1 MRGQRVLVTG
11 ASGFLGTRLLADL
24 REAGAVIFAVSRTAR
39 ASSSE
44 VTWLQGDLARLD
56 DVSRVFA
63 AARPEVVFHLAS
75 LVTGRRGI
83 ELVGPAF
90 RDNLATSVNI
100 LIEGSRTGCRRLV
113 LAGSMEEPEA
123 DEPAG
128 SPYAVAKG
136 AQALYARFFHA
147 LYAAPVVTARIF
159 MVYGEGQGD
168 VAKVVPYSILEAL
181 AGRPPKLSS
190 GTRPVDWIHVADV
203 AAGLLALARTPRIE
217 GRRFDLGSGQLV
229 TVREIAER
237 ICLMVGGPPPEIG
250 ALADRPLERVRR
262 ADVEATAA
270 QTGFR
275 PRIPLAEGL
284 ARTIAWYRAERA
296 AGRL

>member
-11 ASGFLGTRLLADL
+11 ASGFLGTRLLAVL
-24 REAGAVIFAVSRTAR
+24 REAGAAVAAVSRTPR
-39 ASSSE
+39 ASTSE
-44 VTWLQGDLARLD
+44 VAWHQADLAQPEAAA
-56 DVSRVFA
+56 RVFDT
-63 AARPEVVFHLAS
+63 ARPEVVFHLAS

-90 RDNLATSVNI
+90 RANLATSVNV
-100 LIEGSRTGCRRLV
+100 LVEASRAGCRRVV

-147 LYAAPVVTARIF
+147 LYATPVVTARIF

-168 VAKVVPYSILEAL
+168 VAKVIPYSILEAL
-181 AGRPPKLSS
+181 AGRAPKLSS
-190 GTRPVDWIHVADV
+190 GARPVDWIHVTDV
-203 AAGLLALARTPRIE
+203 AEGLLALAGAAKIE
-217 GRRFDLGSGQLV
+217 GRRCDLGSGQLV
-229 TVREIAER
+229 TVREVAER

-250 ALADRPLERVRR
+250 VLPDRPLERVRR
-262 ADVEATAA
+262 ADIEATTA

-296 AGRL
+296 WGRL